1 MPKGIEAS
9 TLATAEG
16 VQDAAA
22 ILATF
27 RSIAGETFTRT
38 LGLAQD
44 LAAVFGQDLRS
55 SAVQLGKAL
64 EDPVQGI
71 TALRRV
77 GVSFSASQRELIGTL
92 VETGQVAEAQR
103 LILDALERQVG
114 GAGSAEATGLTG
126 ATNRLADAWG
136 NLLEA
141 IGRTPAF
148 TRVVEGTL
156 ADVSQL
162 LEGLTG
168 ALEDDPIAERIARA
182 ADRLTRA
189 REDLARLQAGGP
201 GTPMLGQRFAL
212 EEQQERVRLLEAE
225 LEALQRLKSE
235 QDRQTAAEQ
244 ARADAG
250 RAAADAEQRAERLA
264 TMRRELDAALA
275 QIATDPAERI
285 ARINRELAQTR
296 ARLDALRAPD
306 NAAAVDAAIA
316 DAERIARRKIEA
328 IEKPAAEAA
337 RRAAEADAKVVGD
350 LAQRLETIGNARQA
364 YVDRALERLSTSATA
379 ETRAEVE
386 RLAAA
391 MYDEQQQREARDE
404 ALRREQQLMREGA
417 RITEQARTPLE
428 ELGATVQNLNA
439 LHEAGALNGL
449 AYSRALADA
458 YETAAQKSTAWQDGL
473 TRGVKA
479 YADEASDAARVAEDA
494 VSGSFAGMGDA
505 LADFVATGKV
515 DFAGLVDSMIADLT
529 RLSIRMA
536 VLAPL
541 AKAFGG
547 GLAALFGGGAGYGTT
562 GAGTS
567 PAGMTSGG
575 TNPGFLLGGVA
586 TGGAFDRGRLVEAYA
601 RGGIVDRPTVFP
613 MARGYGLMGEAG
625 PEAVMPLKRLASG
638 KLGVAATSGRGDGQR
653 DQQRRRPGHDR
664 GAPGP
669 GGGLTIDVLIDAVET
684 QMAARL
690 ARPGTQLNGAL
701 RVAANPHAEALM
713 PTWPATLPQAPL
725 VEGYSETAPD
735 LIVRTRPRSAGPRP
749 GGGRPP
755 GRPGSPRPTG

>member
-1 MPKGIEAS
+1 M
-9 TLATAEG
+9 
-16 VQDAAA
+16 
-22 ILATF
+22 
-27 RSIAGETFTRT
+27 
-38 LGLAQD
+38 
-44 LAAVFGQDLRS
+44 
-55 SAVQLGKAL
+55 
-64 EDPVQGI
+64 
-71 TALRRV
+71 
-77 GVSFSASQRELIGTL
+77 
-92 VETGQVAEAQR
+92 
-103 LILDALERQVG
+103 
-114 GAGSAEATGLTG
+114 
-126 ATNRLADAWG
+126 
-136 NLLEA
+136 
-141 IGRTPAF
+141 
-148 TRVVEGTL
+148 
-156 ADVSQL
+156 
-162 LEGLTG
+162 
-168 ALEDDPIAERIARA
+168 
-182 ADRLTRA
+182 TRA
-189 REDLARLQAGGP
+189 REELARLQAGGS

-285 ARINRELAQTR
+285 ARINQELAQTR

-337 RRAAEADAKVVGD
+337 RRAGEADAKVVGD

-439 LHEAGALNGL
+439 LHEAGALNAL
-449 AYSRALADA
+449 AYGRALADA

-494 VSGSFAGMGDA
+494 VAGSLRRHGRRA
-505 LADFVATGKV
+505 
-515 DFAGLVDSMIADLT
+515 
-529 RLSIRMA
+529 
-536 VLAPL
+536 
-541 AKAFGG
+541 
-547 GLAALFGGGAGYGTT
+547 
-562 GAGTS
+562 
-567 PAGMTSGG
+567 
-575 TNPGFLLGGVA
+575 
-586 TGGAFDRGRLVEAYA
+586 GRL
-601 RGGIVDRPTVFP
+601 RRHRQGRLRRP
-613 MARGYGLMGEAG
+613 R
-625 PEAVMPLKRLASG
+625 RLA
-638 KLGVAATSGRGDGQR
+638 
-653 DQQRRRPGHDR
+653 
-664 GAPGP
+664 
-669 GGGLTIDVLIDAVET
+669 
-684 QMAARL
+684 
-690 ARPGTQLNGAL
+690 
-701 RVAANPHAEALM
+701 
-713 PTWPATLPQAPL
+713 
-725 VEGYSETAPD
+725 
-735 LIVRTRPRSAGPRP
+735 
-749 GGGRPP
+749 
-755 GRPGSPRPTG
+755 